1 MSKRT
6 ASRAR
11 GRRRAIAALEAT
23 GVVRRLGGGRATPV
37 PPRQGESEAA
47 AVASVPPSGATAAIA
62 GQEARP
68 EVAQPGGADG
78 GTRRAAARPRGT
90 RQQSTAPAER
100 GAVDAAA
107 GPEEDVAP
115 PTKGTRAAPATGRQ
129 ATRRPRDPRLGI
141 YSGIGA
147 LFNRALQAHGL
158 DSAAVRR
165 IAGLAPHEPNEA
177 LLDLPDGLDG
187 VWRSVEAHVIGE
199 GMRAG

>member
-11 GRRRAIAALEAT
+11 GRRRAIAALEVT

-47 AVASVPPSGATAAIA
+47 AVASGVQRPGATAAIA

-68 EVAQPGGADG
+68 EVAQPEGADG
-78 GTRRAAARPRGT
+78 GKRRAAARPRGT
-90 RQQSTAPAER
+90 RQQSTAL
-100 GAVDAAA
+100 
-107 GPEEDVAP
+107 
-115 PTKGTRAAPATGRQ
+115 ATGRQ
-129 ATRRPRDPRLGI
+129 ATRKPRDPRLGI

-199 GMRAG
+199 GMRSG

>member
-1 MSKRT
+1 MTKRT

-11 GRRRAIAALEAT
+11 GKRRAIAALEAA

-37 PPRQGESEAA
+37 SPRQGESEAA
-47 AVASVPPSGATAAIA
+47 
-62 GQEARP
+62 
-68 EVAQPGGADG
+68 PGGVG
-78 GTRRAAARPRGT
+78 GGKRRAAVRPRGT

-107 GPEEDVAP
+107 GPDAHVAP
-115 PTKGTRAAPATGRQ
+115 PTEGTRAAPATGRQ
-129 ATRRPRDPRLGI
+129 ATRKPRDPRLGI

-199 GMRAG
+199 GMRSG